1 MHAAPLP
8 SVDIEHHAQLERS
21 LALVRA
27 ALALFALV
35 TVLQN
40 LPVPGEVTPFNA
52 RLVIGYTVYALAA
65 AVLIAVLRPRPA
77 VGALLHT
84 GDVLWA
90 VALTT
95 HIEPLASMPSVFYLF
110 ALASAGYRWG
120 LYEALLTGVA
130 AAGLHAA
137 VSSTR
142 SQLPPVETGRLVTPS
157 LYLLALSALIGYLA
171 DAQNRSWAQAAATA
185 RVLAAVDFAGGFRA
199 SIQRVLQI
207 LLASFHAT
215 EVVMLFEESASGRVY
230 RWSLTNADGPVQ
242 LHELPGSE
250 QETWMVPA
258 QATMRAWRLRR
269 HGVRV
274 RSVSDRVWRVRRSRR
289 AMVATGHLP
298 FTRTALVA
306 VLRIGGEW
314 TGRLLILDPASRA
327 DTRTIDWIATLAAHL
342 GPTLYSLYLLR
353 RLRSR
358 VTVMERTRLARELH
372 DGLIQ
377 TLVGVEMQLDAV
389 RRRLATGEVVNPAEV
404 ARAQEQLHG
413 EVVNAREL
421 MQRLKPL
428 DVNPAD
434 LPGRLAEL
442 AERFRRDTGIETKF
456 VSALDEVPAMSPRLA
471 RELMR
476 ITQEALVNVRKHSGA
491 KRVMVRFAASASHWS
506 LVIDD
511 DGRGTEPAGRY
522 TLDELDRIRSGPVVI
537 KERVRGL
544 RGGLVLDSPP
554 GRGTCLDISI
564 PRT

>member
-40 LPVPGEVTPFNA
+40 LPIPGEVTRFNA

-65 AVLIAVLRPRPA
+65 GVLIAVLRPRPA

-137 VSSTR
+137 VSSTS

-185 RVLAAVDFAGGFRA
+185 RVLAAVDFGGGFRA
-199 SIQRVLQI
+199 SVQRVLEI

-230 RWSLTNADGPVQ
+230 RWSLTNADRPVQ
-242 LHELPGSE
+242 LDELPGSE

-258 QATMRAWRLRR
+258 QATMRAWRL
-269 HGVRV
+269 
-274 RSVSDRVWRVRRSRR
+274 
-289 AMVATGHLP
+289 
-298 FTRTALVA
+298 
-306 VLRIGGEW
+306 
-314 TGRLLILDPASRA
+314 
-327 DTRTIDWIATLAAHL
+327 
-342 GPTLYSLYLLR
+342 
-353 RLRSR
+353 
-358 VTVMERTRLARELH
+358 
-372 DGLIQ
+372 
-377 TLVGVEMQLDAV
+377 
-389 RRRLATGEVVNPAEV
+389 
-404 ARAQEQLHG
+404 
-413 EVVNAREL
+413 
-421 MQRLKPL
+421 
-428 DVNPAD
+428 
-434 LPGRLAEL
+434 
-442 AERFRRDTGIETKF
+442 
-456 VSALDEVPAMSPRLA
+456 
-471 RELMR
+471 
-476 ITQEALVNVRKHSGA
+476 
-491 KRVMVRFAASASHWS
+491 
-506 LVIDD
+506 
-511 DGRGTEPAGRY
+511 
-522 TLDELDRIRSGPVVI
+522 
-537 KERVRGL
+537 
-544 RGGLVLDSPP
+544 
-554 GRGTCLDISI
+554 
-564 PRT
+564 